1 MNKIKQIIITSVKL
15 MGFKIFEGPEGF
27 NLANTS
33 YIYGGNGQGKTS
45 IADAIAYA
53 FCGTSFWGEKTTDRL
68 INNKS
73 KEMVVQVDF
82 VDENGELHT
91 IIRRRK
97 GNTTDITFDSHQYKQ
112 ADLSA
117 VIADKDIFLSALN
130 PLYFIEKIAKDGREF
145 LQKLLPPVSHES
157 VIAAMSEVYSKALE
171 NESIPDPAYYI
182 KLKKEKLKELAEEQI
197 SWGGA
202 KGLAQQQLDNL
213 DKQREELK
221 AKIAEYESKLKP
233 IIANQFK
240 GIDLEKV
247 KAEYE
252 AALSGSSADGRIE
265 IEQKR
270 SEVKQRVYVS
280 KVKPEI
286 DKTTAELTSVAAEYN
301 RLMTLGRTIRPGV
314 ACPTCTH
321 ALTAGEFEVFK
332 ADTLKKIG
340 AAKTKGANLKSQ
352 LDGMLELDKNAEAK
366 FEEFRADDLKKLD
379 LEEKQLASKGGADIK
394 RLARILKNGNYT
406 DEQIQSLDAAKK
418 ALAGYKSELNGLISA
433 DELRGVI
440 KDCDEKIA
448 KSKEGAKIHEKLM
461 LAAKEYSVKRAE
473 LLLKPLTMSRAAIKL
488 FDVVKTTGEVKDVF
502 KFTYDGKDYHWLSS
516 SEQIKAGM
524 EVAALIKRLT
534 GLTYPTFIDNAECIN
549 TGFTQPDGQII
560 FAFSHKCKL
569 TVQNATPSQVKEA
582 A

>member
-1 MNKIKQIIITSVKL
+1 MNKIKEIIITSVKL
-15 MGFKIFEGPEGF
+15 IGFKIFDGPEGF
-27 NLANTS
+27 SLARTS

-91 IIRRRK
+91 LIRRRK
-97 GNTTDITFDSHQYKQ
+97 GNATDITFDSHPYKQ
-112 ADLSA
+112 ADLA
-117 VIADKDIFLSALN
+117 TVFADKDIFLSALN

-252 AALSGSSADGRIE
+252 AALSGSSANGRIA
-265 IEQKR
+265 IELKR

-286 DKTTAELTSVAAEYN
+286 DKTTAELSSIAAEYN

-321 ALTAGEFEVFK
+321 ALTPEEFEVFK
-332 ADTLKKIG
+332 ADTLKKISE
-340 AAKTKGANLKSQ
+340 AKTNGAHLKSQ
-352 LDGMLELDKNAEAK
+352 LDDMLELDKNAEAK

-379 LEEKQLASKGGADIK
+379 MEEKQLVSKGGADIK

-406 DEQIQSLDAAKK
+406 DEQIQSLEAAKK
-418 ALAGYKSELNGLISA
+418 ALAEFKAELKGLSTDEELRSVIKECDDRIAEIKSE
-433 DELRGVI
+433 
-440 KDCDEKIA
+440 
-448 KSKEGAKIHEKLM
+448 SKTHEMLM
-461 LAAKEYSVKRAE
+461 IAAKKYGVKRAE

-549 TGFTQPDGQII
+549 TGFAQPDGQII
-560 FAFSHKCKL
+560 FAFSRKCKL
-569 TVQNATPSQVKEA
+569 TVQNATPTQVKEA

>member
-1 MNKIKQIIITSVKL
+1 MNKIKEIIITSVKL

-27 NLANTS
+27 NLARTA

-91 IIRRRK
+91 LIRRRK
-97 GNTTDITFDSHQYKQ
+97 GNATDITFDSHPYKQ
-112 ADLSA
+112 ADLAA
-117 VIADKDIFLSALN
+117 VFADKDIFLSALN

-171 NESIPDPAYYI
+171 SESIPDPAYYI

-197 SWGGA
+197 SLGGA

-221 AKIAEYESKLKP
+221 AKIAEYKSKLNA
-233 IIANQFK
+233 ILANQYK

-247 KAEYE
+247 KAQYE
-252 AALSGSSADGRIE
+252 AAMNGSSADGRVA

-286 DKTTAELTSVAAEYN
+286 DKTTAELSSIAAEYN

-314 ACPTCTH
+314 PCPVCTH
-321 ALTAGEFEVFK
+321 KLGTDEFEVFK

-340 AAKTKGANLKSQ
+340 EAKTKGANLKSQ
-352 LDGMLELDKNAEAK
+352 LDDMLELDKNAEAK
-366 FEEFRADDLKKLD
+366 FEEYKADDLKKLD
-379 LEEKQLASKGGADIK
+379 MEEKQLASKGGADIK
-394 RLARILKNGNYT
+394 TLARILKNGNYT
-406 DEQIQSLDAAKK
+406 DEQMQSLEAAKK
-418 ALAGYKSELNGLISA
+418 ALAEYEAELKGLST
-433 DELRGVI
+433 DEELRGVI
-440 KDCDEKIA
+440 KDCDDRIA
-448 KSKEGAKIHEKLM
+448 KSKSEAKTHENLM

-473 LLLKPLTMSRAAIKL
+473 LLLKPLTMNRAAIKL

-516 SEQIKAGM
+516 SERIKAGM

-560 FAFSHKCKL
+560 FAFSRKCKL